1 MASRRAVCVGLALLV
16 FTVVV
21 PAAARV
27 APEQSELLVHRADG
41 ATLSTPSAVYGPGGI
56 SMVVWTDARAGIRG
70 QLYDRDGSALGAA
83 LDLVSNRLP
92 ATNPGEGA
100 SVLTQEPA
108 VAFLPG
114 GDFLLAWA
122 EESGYLQVAPFFQH
136 FEVAERRVVVQ
147 RFHAWGDPA
156 GRRFDVAP
164 ASGAQSWPALEVLP
178 HGGVLALW
186 RDDQEGLFAR
196 RLNRGG
202 RPSGSVLRLSDPGD
216 TSAQN
221 AVMAQG
227 ADGKTLIAWEG
238 CCDAGADLGVF
249 GRIYDQGTGTV
260 GDLLQLNGE
269 TAGRQRRPALAT
281 AGDRGFFVLYQSELE
296 RSLIPIF
303 GRFVDLQGNPTS
315 AETQV
320 SHGFDTVQLAP
331 AVAPMPNGGYL
342 AVWRDWLGAA
352 FGITAVELGA
362 DGTPRGAELR
372 VNDQRIK
379 KTGHTSIATDGAGSF
394 LIPWDSQIRGDQQIG
409 ARRLHGE

>member
-1 MASRRAVCVGLALLV
+1 M
-16 FTVVV
+16 
-21 PAAARV
+21 
-27 APEQSELLVHRADG
+27 
-41 ATLSTPSAVYGPGGI
+41 
-56 SMVVWTDARAGIRG
+56 VWTDARAGIRG

-92 ATNPGEGA
+92 ATNPGAGA

-114 GDFLLAWA
+114 GDFLLAWS

-156 GRRFDVAP
+156 GRPFAVAP
-164 ASGAQSWPALEVLP
+164 ASGAQSWPALEILP

-202 RPSGSVLRLSDPGD
+202 RPSGAVLRLSAPGD
-216 TSAQN
+216 ASAQN
-221 AVMAQG
+221 AVMARG
-227 ADGKTLIAWEG
+227 AGGKTLIAWEG

-249 GRIYDQGTGTV
+249 GRLYDQGTGTV

-269 TAGRQRRPALAT
+269 TAGRQRRPALAA
-281 AGDRGFFVLYQSELE
+281 AGDRGFLVLYQSELE

-303 GRFVDLQGNPTS
+303 GRFVDLDGRPAS
-315 AETQV
+315 AEIQV

-331 AVAPMPNGGYL
+331 AVAPMPDGGYL

-394 LIPWDSQIRGDQQIG
+394 LIPWDSQVRGDQQIG